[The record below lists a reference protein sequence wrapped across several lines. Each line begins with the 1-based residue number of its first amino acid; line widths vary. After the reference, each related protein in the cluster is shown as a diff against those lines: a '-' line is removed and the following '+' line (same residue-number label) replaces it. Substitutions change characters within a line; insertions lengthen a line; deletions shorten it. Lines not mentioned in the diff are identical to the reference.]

1 MLRVATLLSLA
12 LALACSTPPPP
23 PETDSTA
30 KPNLV
35 IIVADDLGYRDVGF
49 HGGPIATPN
58 IDRIAAEGAA
68 LERFYVAPVCSPT
81 RAGLMTGRWPI
92 RFGAMRTVFPPW
104 REGGLDTSE
113 VTLADVLAEA
123 GYERRGVFGKWHLG
137 HSDVK
142 YHPLQRG
149 FTHFY
154 GHYNGALDYF
164 THEREGELDW
174 HENYATSYDEGY
186 TTDLIADR
194 AAAFI
199 RDSAAAG
206 GPFLCYVP
214 FNAPHSPFQA
224 KQEDLEPYAELAPVP
239 GDWPDRSD
247 EQRLRNRRI
256 LGGMIA
262 GLDRGV
268 GRVLGALDQAGAA
281 DETLVW
287 FFSDNGGVGGIG
299 DNTPL
304 RGAKATAFEGG
315 VRVAAAVR
323 WPGRVEAGGI
333 VEAPLAYIDVLPT
346 LMAITGVD
354 DHGGKPL
361 DGINALPIL
370 TGEAGAVD
378 REIYAYI
385 GAQGPETEGI
395 SVRTAEWK
403 LVVNGPDLSD
413 SEADDSRRERLL
425 FRIAEDP
432 NETTDV
438 AAEHPDVVAELYA
451 KVKAFREL
459 QPADGVPPYAEGRE
473 GFIAP
478 EEWRL
483 GPPASE

>member
-1 MLRVATLLSLA
+1 MKRVLFLAAILA
-12 LALACSTPPPP
+12 LGCSPSA
-23 PETDSTA
+23 PEPEA
-30 KPNLV
+30 AEAPKPNIV
-35 IIVADDLGYRDVGF
+35 ILLADDLGYHDVGF

-58 IDRIAAEGAA
+58 IDRIAREGAR

-92 RFGAMRTVFPPW
+92 RFGAMRTVYPPW
-104 REGGLDTSE
+104 RVGGLDTSE
-113 VTLADVLAEA
+113 VTLASVLAKA
-123 GYERRGVFGKWHLG
+123 GYGRRGVFGKWHLG

-149 FTHFY
+149 FTHFH
-154 GHYNGALDYF
+154 GHYNGAIDYF
-164 THEREGELDW
+164 SHEREGELDW
-174 HENYATSYDEGY
+174 HQDYATSREDGY
-186 TTDLIADR
+186 STDLIAR
-194 AAAFI
+194 HAADFI
-199 RDSAAAG
+199 RESAAAG

-224 KQEDLEPYAELAPVP
+224 KEEDLAPYAGLAAIE
-239 GDWPDRSD
+239 GDWPGNPQ
-247 EQRLRNRRI
+247 QREANRRI
-256 LGGMIA
+256 LGGMVA

-268 GRVLGALDQAGAA
+268 GQVLAALDEAGVA
-281 DETLVW
+281 ENTLVW

-315 VRVAAAVR
+315 VRVAAAAR
-323 WPGRVEAGGI
+323 WPGRIAAGGEI
-333 VEAPLAYIDVLPT
+333 DAPLEYIDVLPT
-346 LMAITGVD
+346 AMAAAGVS

-370 TGEAGAVD
+370 TGEAGAQD

-395 SVRTAEWK
+395 SVRTVEWK

-413 SEADDSRRERLL
+413 PAADDSKRERFL

-432 NETTDV
+432 NETTNV
-438 AAEHPDVVAELYA
+438 ATEHPDVVEALYA
-451 KVKAFREL
+451 KLKAFREL
-459 QPADGVPPYAEGRE
+459 QPADGVPPYEEGRE
-473 GFIAP
+473 GFVAP
-478 EEWRL
+478 KEWKL
-483 GPPASE
+483 EPPAGQ